1 MMFRKLKISD
11 SKVQK
16 IKLLISNIRK
26 VNFYLE
32 IGNDEIFKYRER
44 RNMKIIEVMEI
55 WEIVKTK
62 FQVDEY
68 TRLEEEET
76 LM

>member
-16 IKLLISNIRK
+16 IKILISNIRK

-32 IGNDEIFKYRER
+32 ISNDENS
-44 RNMKIIEVMEI
+44 RNIQ
-55 WEIVKTK
+55 VKRK
-62 FQVDEY
+62 VEKEY
-68 TRLEEEET
+68 ENL
-76 LM
+76 LKNC

>member
-1 MMFRKLKISD
+1 MMFRRLKISD

-44 RNMKIIEVMEI
+44 RNMKIIEKMEI
-55 WEIVKTK
+55 WVIVKNE
-62 FQVDEY
+62 VSS
-68 TRLEEEET
+68 R
-76 LM
+76 

>member
-16 IKLLISNIRK
+16 IKILISNIRK

-32 IGNDEIFKYRER
+32 ISNDENS
-44 RNMKIIEVMEI
+44 RNIQVKRKKEYEKIIKELL
-55 WEIVKTK
+55 K
-62 FQVDEY
+62 
-68 TRLEEEET
+68 
-76 LM
+76 

>member
-32 IGNDEIFKYRER
+32 ISNDENS
-44 RNMKIIEVMEI
+44 RNIQVKRKKEYEKIIKELL
-55 WEIVKTK
+55 K
-62 FQVDEY
+62 
-68 TRLEEEET
+68 
-76 LM
+76 

>member
-16 IKLLISNIRK
+16 IKILISNIRK

-32 IGNDEIFKYRER
+32 ISNDENS
-44 RNMKIIEVMEI
+44 RNIQVKGKKEYEKIIKELL
-55 WEIVKTK
+55 K
-62 FQVDEY
+62 
-68 TRLEEEET
+68 
-76 LM
+76 

>member
-16 IKLLISNIRK
+16 IKILISNIRK

-32 IGNDEIFKYRER
+32 ISNDENS
-44 RNMKIIEVMEI
+44 RNIQ
-55 WEIVKTK
+55 VKRK
-62 FQVDEY
+62 KEY
-68 TRLEEEET
+68 EKKKL
-76 LM
+76 LKNC

>member
-16 IKLLISNIRK
+16 IKILISNIRK

-32 IGNDEIFKYRER
+32 ISNDENS
-44 RNMKIIEVMEI
+44 RNIQVKRKKEYEKKKIIKELL
-55 WEIVKTK
+55 K
-62 FQVDEY
+62 
-68 TRLEEEET
+68 
-76 LM
+76 

>member
-16 IKLLISNIRK
+16 IKILISNIRK

-32 IGNDEIFKYRER
+32 ISNDENS
-44 RNMKIIEVMEI
+44 RNIQVKRKKEYEKKIIKELL
-55 WEIVKTK
+55 K
-62 FQVDEY
+62 
-68 TRLEEEET
+68 
-76 LM
+76 

>member
-16 IKLLISNIRK
+16 IKILISNIRK

-32 IGNDEIFKYRER
+32 ISNDENS
-44 RNMKIIEVMEI
+44 RNIQ
-55 WEIVKTK
+55 VKRK
-62 FQVDEY
+62 KEY
-68 TRLEEEET
+68 EKNY
-76 LM
+76 

>member
-16 IKLLISNIRK
+16 IKILISNIRK

-32 IGNDEIFKYRER
+32 ISNDENS
-44 RNMKIIEVMEI
+44 RNIQ
-55 WEIVKTK
+55 VKRK
-62 FQVDEY
+62 KEY
-68 TRLEEEET
+68 EKNIKQAGAELGQAQP
-76 LM
+76 

>member
-16 IKLLISNIRK
+16 IKILISNIRK

-32 IGNDEIFKYRER
+32 ISNDENS
-44 RNMKIIEVMEI
+44 RNIQVKRKKEYEKII
-55 WEIVKTK
+55 KDLLK
-62 FQVDEY
+62 
-68 TRLEEEET
+68 
-76 LM
+76 